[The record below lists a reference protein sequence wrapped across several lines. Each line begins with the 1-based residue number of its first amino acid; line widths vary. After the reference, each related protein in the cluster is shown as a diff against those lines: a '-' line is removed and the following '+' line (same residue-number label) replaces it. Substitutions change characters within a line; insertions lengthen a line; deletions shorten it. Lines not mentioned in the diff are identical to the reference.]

1 MVKQIVFMSAAMLS
15 SFAVFA
21 AEGMSVPNNLVISGI
36 QYSPQSSYTYAG
48 LLQTANGNPVG
59 EGLYY
64 KTIASYLTYR
74 YNTTVNN
81 APVQITGSSPGLD
94 VGAGYAWKG
103 AGYTMDLS
111 AAIGYRQ
118 MRVTPVVP
126 ANEKTGSVFSL
137 TPQFQGS
144 VALTN
149 EIDVST
155 IANYTFGQ
163 QVAYA
168 RGRLITK
175 LPASWF
181 GGVETIYQKGKNY
194 RINQTGLVVGKN
206 LADGYAVDLSAGRS
220 KQRGGDTSTYVAV
233 SLSRVF

>member
-1 MVKQIVFMSAAMLS
+1 MVKQAVFMSVVMLS
-15 SFAVFA
+15 SVAVFA
-21 AEGMSVPNNLVISGI
+21 AEGAPVPNNLIISGI

-48 LLQTANGNPVG
+48 LIQTANGNAIG
-59 EGLYY
+59 EGPYY
-64 KTIASYLTYR
+64 KAIASYLTYR

-103 AGYTMDLS
+103 EGYTMDLS
-111 AAIGYRQ
+111 AAVGYRQ
-118 MRVTPVVP
+118 LRVTPVVP
-126 ANEKTGSVFSL
+126 ANEKTGNVFSL
-137 TPQFQGS
+137 TPQVQGTI
-144 VALTN
+144 ALTN
-149 EIDVST
+149 DIEAST

-194 RINQTGLVVGKN
+194 RMNQTGFVVGKN
-206 LADGYAVDLSAGRS
+206 LAEGYAVDLSAGRS
-220 KQRGGDTSTYVAV
+220 KQRGGDTSSYVAV
-233 SLSRVF
+233 SLSRIF